1 MSFPQRLRSIGS
13 IRRRTASL
21 ALVGGVLAAAVT
33 LIATSTPAFA
43 ATATVGLG
51 TSAPYSVLGSQTV
64 TNTGPTQLNGD
75 LGVSPGTAIT
85 GFPPGHIGG
94 SRHAA
99 DATAALARADLT
111 IAYNDAA
118 SRATTA
124 SVAGDLVG
132 RTLIDGVYTS
142 SGPLALSGTLTFDG
156 QGNPN
161 SVFIVQVASTLI
173 TATAS
178 HVATIN
184 GAQACHIFW
193 QVGSSATLGTAS
205 TFQGTV
211 MALSSV
217 TVTTSAHVK
226 GRALARN
233 GAVTLDNNVFTAPDC
248 GNATQPTSAAS
259 TTTTL
264 TSAPTTAS
272 AGKPVTLRAVVDT
285 PTGTPTGTVTFTR
298 NGVTVGTAAVDSA
311 GIARLTLVAG
321 STLKAG
327 TISAQYSGAPTFAP
341 SSSTSRALIV
351 APAPKPA
358 AVTRAAVPLAVAA
371 TTAPAATAV
380 TAASASAAAAAASAA
395 ELANTGTGHTAAI
408 GGIGGGCLLAGA
420 TLLLLAR
427 RPVLRGRHR

>member
-1 MSFPQRLRSIGS
+1 
-13 IRRRTASL
+13 L
-21 ALVGGVLAAAVT
+21 ALVGGVAVAT
-33 LIATSTPAFA
+33 VALIAASTPAFA

-51 TSAPYSVLGSQTV
+51 TSATYSELGSQTV
-64 TNTGPTQLNGD
+64 TNTGPSQLNGD

-85 GFPPGHIGG
+85 GFPPGQIGG

-111 IAYNDAA
+111 IAYDDAA

-156 QGNPN
+156 QGDAN
-161 SVFIVQVASTLI
+161 SVFIVQAASTLI

-178 HVATIN
+178 HVVTIN
-184 GAQACHIFW
+184 GAQACNIFW

-248 GNATQPTSAAS
+248 GTTTEPTSAAS

-264 TSAPTTAS
+264 TTAPTTAT
-272 AGKPVTLRAVVDT
+272 AGKSVTLRAVVDT
-285 PTGTPTGTVTFTR
+285 TTGTPTGTVTFTR
-298 NGVTVGTAAVDSA
+298 NGVTVGTAAVDSS
-311 GIARLTLVAG
+311 GVARLTLVAG
-321 STLKAG
+321 TTLKAG
-327 TISAQYSGAPTFAP
+327 SIVAAYNGSPDFAP
-341 SSSTSRALIV
+341 SRSTSRALAV
-351 APAPKPA
+351 APAPTPKA
-358 AVTRAAVPLAVAA
+358 AVVPVA
-371 TTAPAATAV
+371 AATAATPA
-380 TAASASAAAAAASAA
+380 TAAATAAAANAAAIAASASAA

-427 RPVLRGRHR
+427 RPMLRGRHR